1 MLRDRNLFINIFVM
15 KIREKKG
22 IVGFLF
28 SGVAG
33 VTLAPFGIYL
43 SKRHM
48 TNQKTI
54 RHEKIHWKQQ
64 MEMLILPFYL
74 WYLIEW
80 LIRLVTDKGN
90 AYRSISFEQEAY
102 RNESNVKYLESR
114 KRFAWV
120 KYLHR

>member
-1 MLRDRNLFINIFVM
+1 M

-22 IVGFLF
+22 LVDFLF
-28 SGVAG
+28 SGVSG

-43 SKRHM
+43 NKRYL

-64 MEMLILPFYL
+64 IEMLILPFYL
-74 WYLIEW
+74 WYLIEY
-80 LIRLVTDKGN
+80 LIRLITDKGN

-102 RNESNVKYLESR
+102 RNEGDINYMENR
-114 KRFAWV
+114 KCFGWV
-120 KYLHR
+120 KYLK

>member
-1 MLRDRNLFINIFVM
+1 M
-15 KIREKKG
+15 KICEKKG
-22 IVGFLF
+22 VVGFLF

-64 MEMLILPFYL
+64 MEMLILPFYV
-74 WYLIEW
+74 WYVLEW
-80 LIRLVTDKGN
+80 LVRLVTDRGN
-90 AYRSISFEQEAY
+90 AYKSISFEREAY
-102 RNESNVKYLESR
+102 FNENDTLYLDKRKKFSWAKYL
-114 KRFAWV
+114 
-120 KYLHR
+120 

>member
-1 MLRDRNLFINIFVM
+1 M

-22 IVGFLF
+22 LVGFLF

-48 TNQKTI
+48 TNAKTI

-64 MEMLILPFYL
+64 MEMLILPFYV
-74 WYLIEW
+74 WYLVEW
-80 LIRLVTDKGN
+80 LIRLFTNKGK

-102 RNESNVKYLESR
+102 KKESNVNYLSTRKHYTWIKYL
-114 KRFAWV
+114 
-120 KYLHR
+120 

>member
-1 MLRDRNLFINIFVM
+1 M

-28 SGVAG
+28 GGVSG

-43 SKRHM
+43 SKRGLK
-48 TNQKTI
+48 NKQTI
-54 RHEKIHWKQQ
+54 RHEQIHWKQQ
-64 MEMLILPFYL
+64 MEMLILPFYV

-80 LIRLVTDKGN
+80 MIRLFTNKGN

-102 RNESNVKYLESR
+102 KKDSTTNYLSTR